1 MNRVVMDDDYLRL
14 MANPYKIKHIPKEL
28 PKIDLLKDYI
38 LDKFV
43 QYDDR
48 IIEELYLDINNYV
61 NSINVDDLEIK
72 YILDDL
78 IECVLYFK
86 NS

>member
-1 MNRVVMDDDYLRL
+1 MEDDYLRL
-14 MANPYKIKHIPKEL
+14 MANPYKIKYIPKEL
-28 PKIDLLKDYI
+28 PTIDLLQNYI
-38 LDKFV
+38 SDKFV

-78 IECVLYFK
+78 IECVLYFE
-86 NS
+86 NG

>member
-1 MNRVVMDDDYLRL
+1 MDDDYLRL
-14 MANPYKIKHIPKEL
+14 MANPYKIRHIPQEV

-38 LDKFV
+38 SNKFV

-78 IECVLYFK
+78 IECILYFE

>member
-1 MNRVVMDDDYLRL
+1 MDDDYLRL
-14 MANPYKIKHIPKEL
+14 MANPYKNKHIPKEL
-28 PKIDLLKDYI
+28 PKIDLLQNYI
-38 LDKFV
+38 SDKFV
-43 QYDDR
+43 QYDHR

-78 IECVLYFK
+78 IECVLYFE

>member
-1 MNRVVMDDDYLRL
+1 MDDDYLRL
-14 MANPYKIKHIPKEL
+14 MANPYKIKHIPQEV

-38 LDKFV
+38 SNKFV
-43 QYDDR
+43 QYDNR

-61 NSINVDDLEIK
+61 NSIYVDDLEIK

-78 IECVLYFK
+78 IECVLYFE
-86 NS
+86 NT

>member
-1 MNRVVMDDDYLRL
+1 MDDDYLRL

-28 PKIDLLKDYI
+28 PKIDLLQNYI
-38 LDKFV
+38 SDKFV

-48 IIEELYLDINNYV
+48 IIEELYLDIDNYV
-61 NSINVDDLEIK
+61 KSINIDDLEIK

-78 IECVLYFK
+78 IKCVLYFE

>member
-1 MNRVVMDDDYLRL
+1 MNEDYLRL
-14 MANPYKIKHIPKEL
+14 MANPYKIKYTPKEL
-28 PKIDLLKDYI
+28 PKIDLLKNYI
-38 LDKFV
+38 SDKFV
-43 QYDDR
+43 QYDNR
-48 IIEELYLDINNYV
+48 IIDELYFDINNYV

-78 IECVLYFK
+78 IECILYFE

>member
-1 MNRVVMDDDYLRL
+1 MEDDYLRL

-28 PKIDLLKDYI
+28 PKIDLLQNYI
-38 LDKFV
+38 SDKFI

-48 IIEELYLDINNYV
+48 IIKGLYLDINNYV

-72 YILDDL
+72 YILNDL
-78 IECVLYFK
+78 IDCVLYFE

>member
-1 MNRVVMDDDYLRL
+1 MDDDYLRL
-14 MANPYKIKHIPKEL
+14 MANPYKIKHVPQEL

-38 LDKFV
+38 SNKFV

-78 IECVLYFK
+78 IECVLYFE
-86 NS
+86 NC

>member
-1 MNRVVMDDDYLRL
+1 MDDDYLRL
-14 MANPYKIKHIPKEL
+14 MANPYKIRHIPQEV

-38 LDKFV
+38 SNKFV

-78 IECVLYFK
+78 IECVLYFE

>member
-1 MNRVVMDDDYLRL
+1 MDDDYLRL
-14 MANPYKIKHIPKEL
+14 MANPYKIKHIPQEV

>member
-1 MNRVVMDDDYLRL
+1 MDDDYLQL

-48 IIEELYLDINNYV
+48 IIEELYFNINNYV

-78 IECVLYFK
+78 IECVLYFE

>member
-1 MNRVVMDDDYLRL
+1 MEDDYLRL

-28 PKIDLLKDYI
+28 PKIDLLQNYI
-38 LDKFV
+38 SDKFV
-43 QYDDR
+43 QYDER
-48 IIEELYLDINNYV
+48 ILKKIYIDIDNYV

-78 IECVLYFK
+78 IDCVLYFK
-86 NS
+86 NT